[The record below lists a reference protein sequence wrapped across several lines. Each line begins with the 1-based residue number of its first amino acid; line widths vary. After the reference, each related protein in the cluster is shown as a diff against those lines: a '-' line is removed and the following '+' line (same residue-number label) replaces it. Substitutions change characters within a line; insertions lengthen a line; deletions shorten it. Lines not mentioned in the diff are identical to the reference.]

1 MGPNKLKLWKT
12 VIPTAL
18 ILAVGR
24 QVCATPTT
32 DDCAAGTGCI
42 RTPDGKTGT
51 FQFFANYDIDTHT
64 FQGQV
69 TYADANFNVSS
80 STLTDYADP
89 EGQGGYRILTFAL
102 NNPNYP
108 DYNEIRIVVDDVG
121 GITDDSFEIQLQ
133 GSPYYAVSGNLLAD
147 CGTGIAIS
155 QDCNTGTTGGS
166 TGSTTS
172 GSSNGGTT
180 GSPGGET
187 TGRTTGETTGNT
199 TGSTTGNTT
208 GSTTGSTT
216 GNTTGNTTGDCPC
229 ATTGGGGTT
238 GGGNPPPSECDDFVT
253 GGGWIVGTPSG
264 AKANFGVRGGNRHG
278 LWGGLNYLD
287 HSTRMHVKSTGVTGY
302 SKLSDVGRQINY
314 NVTINGE
321 SGTAVVKVY
330 DNGEPGRDDTFS
342 IQLSNGYSA
351 SGSLG
356 GSRPGGGNLQL
367 HKGKCDNGNP
377 GDQADCTTDGK
388 PDKLTLTYT
397 GGSCDS
403 AHNSQPPVKKYNCSD
418 LNGRLGAGPARIVVS
433 SSSSVPT
440 SSSQKFLD
448 TTVQNGSSFDVT
460 GSFGANTYFF
470 IYQGGV
476 LKQMVQMHTSC
487 SAPLIRGETFG
498 GLKLTDYAKTGIT
511 GSGGKDKDKVE
522 NGDHGDSQ
530 KDDKDKG
537 KFVCPH
543 TPACKSQAECDR
555 KKAYGKRK

>member
-18 ILAVGR
+18 LLAVGR

-42 RTPDGKTGT
+42 RTSDGKTGT

-69 TYADANFNVSS
+69 TYADENFNVSS

-172 GSSNGGTT
+172 GSTNGGST
-180 GSPGGET
+180 GSPG
-187 TGRTTGETTGNT
+187 GETTGNT
-199 TGSTTGNTT
+199 TGSTTG
-208 GSTTGSTT
+208 S
-216 GNTTGNTTGDCPC
+216 TTGNTTGDCPC

-238 GGGNPPPSECDDFVT
+238 GGGNPPPSECDDFLT

-321 SGTAVVKVY
+321 AGTAVVKVY

-367 HKGKCDNGNP
+367 HKGKCDTDHGNG
-377 GDQADCTTDGK
+377 G
-388 PDKLTLTYT
+388 
-397 GGSCDS
+397 
-403 AHNSQPPVKKYNCSD
+403 
-418 LNGRLGAGPARIVVS
+418 
-433 SSSSVPT
+433 
-440 SSSQKFLD
+440 
-448 TTVQNGSSFDVT
+448 
-460 GSFGANTYFF
+460 
-470 IYQGGV
+470 
-476 LKQMVQMHTSC
+476 
-487 SAPLIRGETFG
+487 
-498 GLKLTDYAKTGIT
+498 
-511 GSGGKDKDKVE
+511 
-522 NGDHGDSQ
+522 NGDHG
-530 KDDKDKG
+530 KDGDNDHGHGGYNDHGKGGDKDKG
-537 KFVCPH
+537 KYTCSH
-543 TPACKSQAECDR
+543 TPRCKSQSECDR